1 MEATRAES
9 PPQGCSP
16 PERYRG
22 SRSYTRLVQDPEHW
36 SSAYEGSPPWDIGAP
51 QPAFLALAETG
62 KLQGH
67 VLDAG
72 CGTGEHTLLAA
83 RHGAQATG
91 VDIAE
96 LAIERARAKAEER
109 GIGATFQVGDVLH
122 LDQLGRQ
129 FDVIIDSGVFHV
141 FDDAERSTYVDS
153 LRSAL
158 RRGGTLFLMCFSDR
172 QPGDWGP
179 RRLSEA
185 ELGAAFAGAGW
196 SIRSIEAATFT
207 ITIDPAGAAAWL
219 ATIDAA

>member
-1 MEATRAES
+1 M
-9 PPQGCSP
+9 
-16 PERYRG
+16 
-22 SRSYTRLVQDPEHW
+22 LDPGHW
-36 SSAYEGSPPWDIGAP
+36 NSAYEAAPPWDIGAP

-62 KLQGH
+62 KLQGQ

-109 GIGATFQVGDVLH
+109 GISATFQVGDVLH
-122 LDQLGRQ
+122 LDQLRRQ

-141 FDDAERSTYVDS
+141 FDNEERSTYVDN
-153 LRSAL
+153 LGSAL
-158 RRGGTLFLMCFSDR
+158 RRGGTLYLMCFSDR

-179 RRLSEA
+179 RRVSEA
-185 ELGAAFAGAGW
+185 ELRAAFAGPDW
-196 SIRSIEAATFT
+196 SIRSIEAARFT
-207 ITIDPAGAAAWL
+207 ITIDAAGAAAWL
-219 ATIDAA
+219 ATVDAAGSNPSSGPKHDR